1 MATFSDKINKSIKEA
16 MIAKDKIRLATL
28 RDIKSKLILEATSGS
43 GSEVSDEIATKICM
57 KLYKQRKETHQ
68 LYIEQNRED
77 LASEELAQASIIE
90 EFLPKMLS
98 EDEIISEV
106 SEGHL
111 QNIVN
116 RLSCKT
122 LVKKEP
128 CIFKASIAL
137 NALHHI
143 QIYNIYTN
151 SNT

>member
-43 GSEVSDEIATKICM
+43 GPEVSDEVAIKICM

-77 LASEELAQASIIE
+77 LASEELSQASIIE

-98 EDEIISEV
+98 EQEIQLEV
-106 SEGHL
+106 SAA
-111 QNIVN
+111 I
-116 RLSCKT
+116 K
-122 LVKKEP
+122 
-128 CIFKASIAL
+128 AL
-137 NALHHI
+137 NADNMSDMGKVMGYLTTKLAGKADGKVI
-143 QIYNIYTN
+143 STMVRQGL
-151 SNT
+151 SN

>member
-43 GSEVSDEIATKICM
+43 GSEVSDEIAIKICM

-77 LASEELAQASIIE
+77 LASEELSQASIIE

-98 EDEIISEV
+98 EQEIQLEV
-106 SEGHL
+106 SAA
-111 QNIVN
+111 I
-116 RLSCKT
+116 K
-122 LVKKEP
+122 
-128 CIFKASIAL
+128 AL
-137 NALHHI
+137 NADNMSDMGKVMGYLTTKLAGKADGKVI
-143 QIYNIYTN
+143 STMVRQGL
-151 SNT
+151 SN

>member
-43 GSEVSDEIATKICM
+43 GSEVSDEIAIKICM

-77 LASEELAQASIIE
+77 LASEELSQASIIE

-98 EDEIISEV
+98 EQEIQLEV
-106 SEGHL
+106 SAA
-111 QNIVN
+111 I
-116 RLSCKT
+116 K
-122 LVKKEP
+122 
-128 CIFKASIAL
+128 AL
-137 NALHHI
+137 NADNMSDMGKVMGYLSTKLAGKADGKVI
-143 QIYNIYTN
+143 STMVRQGL
-151 SNT
+151 SN

>member
-43 GSEVSDEIATKICM
+43 GSEVSDEIAIKICM

-98 EDEIISEV
+98 EQEIQVEV
-106 SEGHL
+106 SAA
-111 QNIVN
+111 I
-116 RLSCKT
+116 K
-122 LVKKEP
+122 
-128 CIFKASIAL
+128 AL
-137 NALHHI
+137 NAGNMSDMGKVMGYLSTKLAGKADGKLI
-143 QIYNIYTN
+143 SSLVRQGL
-151 SNT
+151 SK

>member
-43 GSEVSDEIATKICM
+43 GSEVSDEIAIKICM

-98 EDEIISEV
+98 EQEIQLEV
-106 SEGHL
+106 SAA
-111 QNIVN
+111 I
-116 RLSCKT
+116 K
-122 LVKKEP
+122 
-128 CIFKASIAL
+128 AL
-137 NALHHI
+137 NADNMSDMGKVMGYLTTKLAGKADGKVI
-143 QIYNIYTN
+143 STMVRQGL
-151 SNT
+151 SN

>member
-28 RDIKSKLILEATSGS
+28 RDIKSKLILEATSGN
-43 GSEVSDEIATKICM
+43 GSEVSDEIAIKICM

-98 EDEIISEV
+98 EQEIQVEV
-106 SEGHL
+106 SAA
-111 QNIVN
+111 I
-116 RLSCKT
+116 K
-122 LVKKEP
+122 
-128 CIFKASIAL
+128 AL
-137 NALHHI
+137 NADNMSDMGKVMGYLTTKLAGKADGKVI
-143 QIYNIYTN
+143 STMVRQGL
-151 SNT
+151 SN

>member
-28 RDIKSKLILEATSGS
+28 RDIKSKLILEATSGN
-43 GSEVSDEIATKICM
+43 GSEVSDEIAIKICM

-98 EDEIISEV
+98 EQEIQVEV
-106 SEGHL
+106 SAA
-111 QNIVN
+111 I
-116 RLSCKT
+116 K
-122 LVKKEP
+122 
-128 CIFKASIAL
+128 AL
-137 NALHHI
+137 NAGNMSDMGKVMGYLSTKLAGKADGKVI
-143 QIYNIYTN
+143 STMVRQGL
-151 SNT
+151 SN